1 MLQNIREKFTGWI
14 ALAILGLI
22 GLSFVF
28 VGGANFAFIG
38 NNYAAKVNGVE
49 IGVNYFENQYRSQV
63 EVNPQIAQLPP
74 EFRQQVRQ
82 NILENL
88 IQQSLV
94 DQYIAEQGMQISD
107 RAVTDW
113 IQRVPDFQVD
123 GKFDHETY
131 RNVLA
136 LNGLDPKVWEEQ
148 QRQDLRRVQLQ
159 RAIGATAVVTPGE
172 YRRYLNLAAEQRVV
186 RLAKL
191 DGAAIAE
198 GIEVSDEQV
207 QAYYDENPLMFQ
219 LPESVD
225 LQFIE
230 IRRDALAAEVEISEE
245 ELTQYYEDEKDR
257 FLMDEQRQARHILIL
272 FDDDEAAAEAT
283 AQDLYTRIEN
293 GESFEDLAGEFSK
306 DGLTAPNGGDLG
318 ALTKTQLPDALG
330 DAIFDMVEGELRG
343 PVKSDFGF
351 HVVRLDS
358 VLEQGP
364 QAIEMV
370 RGELLAELRDIR
382 AESRFGELER
392 RVSDALFDAEDISSV
407 AAASGLET
415 QTAAGFTLNGGEPFG
430 ANQAVIDAVFD
441 DAAKTEGR
449 ITDVIEID
457 ANRSAI
463 FKVTD
468 YQAATRQPLADV
480 REDIVAS
487 LRASESDKIMIA
499 KAEDMLLKLAEGT
512 DFATAAEAVG
522 ATSEEPQLVARGAQ
536 DVDQSVVFAVFSAGK
551 PTQDVAVTGQI
562 QNTEGGYTIYEV
574 EAVLPGRPESIPLA
588 DRDAG
593 KERLAQESGMADYV
607 AFVMALRA
615 AADVSINEDVVAAQ
629 DLL

>member
-63 EVNPQIAQLPP
+63 ELNPQITQLPP
-74 EFRQQVRQ
+74 EFRQQVRM

-94 DQYIAEQGMQISD
+94 DQYIAKQGLQISD

-123 GKFDHETY
+123 GKFDRETY
-131 RNVLA
+131 QNVLT

-148 QRQDLRRVQLQ
+148 QRQALRREQLQ
-159 RAIGATAVVTPGE
+159 RAIGGTSVVTPGE

-186 RLAKL
+186 RLANL

-198 GIEVSDEQV
+198 GVEVTDEKV

-230 IRRDALAAEVEISEE
+230 IRRDALAAAVEIADD
-245 ELTQYYEDEKDR
+245 ELTEYYETEKDR

-272 FDDDEAAAEAT
+272 FDDDEDGARAT
-283 AQDLYTRIEN
+283 AQDLYTRVDG
-293 GESFEDLAGEFSK
+293 GESFEDLASEFSK
-306 DGLTAPNGGDLG
+306 DGLTAANGGDLG

-330 DAIFDMVEGELRG
+330 DAIFEMVEGEVRG
-343 PVKSDFGF
+343 PVRSDFGF
-351 HVVRLDS
+351 HVVRLES
-358 VLEQGP
+358 ILEQGP

-382 AESRFGELER
+382 AESRFDALER
-392 RVSDALFDAEDISSV
+392 QVSDALFDAEDMDAI
-407 AAASGLET
+407 AAASGLEI
-415 QTAAGFTLNGGEPFG
+415 QTVAGFTLNGGEPFG

-449 ITDVIEID
+449 ITDIVEID

-463 FKVTD
+463 FRVTA
-468 YQAATRQPLADV
+468 YQEAARQPLADV
-480 REDIVAS
+480 RGEIVAS

-499 KAEDMLLKLAEGT
+499 KADDMLLKLAEGT
-512 DFATAAEAVG
+512 EFPAAAEAIG
-522 ATSEEPQLVARGAQ
+522 AAAEEPRLIARGAQ

-551 PTQDVAVTGQI
+551 PTQDDAVTGQV

-593 KERLAQESGMADYV
+593 KERLAQDSGMADYV
-607 AFVMALRA
+607 AFVMALRES
-615 AADVSINEDVVAAQ
+615 ADVSINQDVVAAQ